1 MPFRAYRLPELP
13 DVVVV
18 ERATFPDERGYFTE
32 LFRPSELL
40 QLGVAF
46 NVVQLNLSLSRRGV
60 VRGLHFQRDPYAQ
73 AKYVAVLRGR
83 VVDVVVDIRPGSRTF
98 GRWAMVEL
106 SAENGK
112 ALYVPRGFAHGFQ
125 SLEDDTLVLY
135 AVDNVYAP
143 QAEAGIR
150 WDDPDLGIRWPIRDD
165 AVLSKKDASWPTLKE
180 ALSQGLLYPMAAEGA
195 QR

>member
-1 MPFRAYRLPELP
+1 MPFKAYRLAELP
-13 DVVVV
+13 DLIVV
-18 ERATFPDERGYFTE
+18 ERASFPDERGYFAE

-46 NVVQLNLSLSRRGV
+46 DVVQLNLSLSRRGV

-83 VVDVVVDIRPGSRTF
+83 VVDVAVDVRPGSRTF

-106 SAENGK
+106 SAENGR
-112 ALYVPRGFAHGFQ
+112 ALYIPRGFAHGFQ
-125 SLEDDTLVLY
+125 ALEDDTLVLY

-143 QAEAGIR
+143 HAEAGIR
-150 WDDPDLGIRWPIRDD
+150 WDDPELNIPWPIRDG
-165 AVLSKKDASWPTLKE
+165 VIISKKDSSWPTLRE
-180 ALSQGLLYPMAAEGA
+180 ALRQGLLDPMPPGSGP
-195 QR
+195 